1 MAPIL
6 FAQYTADE
14 QTLVAQILDRAD
26 ALSQQAGE
34 PLDRLSLDMDLS
46 ATHAVTPLRLADL
59 LAADD
64 FSFAHD
70 VFGIMR
76 HINRRTGRLDD
87 HFVPRFCAWPAT
99 P

>member
-1 MAPIL
+1 MSPIA

-14 QTLVAQILDRAD
+14 QSVVTRILDRAE
-26 ALSQQAGE
+26 ALSRQAGA

-64 FSFAHD
+64 FHFAHD

-76 HINRRTGRLDD
+76 HINRRTGRLED
-87 HFVPRFCAWPAT
+87 HFVPRFCAPPAT
-99 P
+99 S